1 MRYPLFAVAMIVC
14 LAFGCATSGDH
25 SSAGAPTAAANVA
38 GSWAGSVGSGGFS
51 ADVFMELQQEGAKV
65 TGKVRASGGG
75 PAGDLEGTVAGD
87 KFTYS
92 LNGGRTCC
100 AELTV
105 RGDEMRGRGAS
116 GYAVQV
122 QRMK

>member
-14 LAFGCATSGDH
+14 LIFGCATSEDR
-25 SSAGAPTAAANVA
+25 SSSGAPTAAANVA

-75 PAGDLEGTVAGD
+75 PAGDLDGTVVGD

-122 QRMK
+122 HRMK